1 MKTEFPDHWRYS
13 REEGAVHG
21 FIHPT
26 PWDTKETEANNQ
38 KVINLYGLPL
48 DILPE
53 RSIPLIIHHASALG
67 DWIRDVETKEGIQF
81 KREGTIIGWWQ
92 VGDRFIV

>member
-1 MKTEFPDHWRYS
+1 MQKSS

-26 PWDTKETEANNQ
+26 PWDTKQTEVNNQ
-38 KVINLYGLPL
+38 KNIRLYGLNF

-67 DWIRDVETKEGIQF
+67 DWIREIEMREAVEF

-92 VGDRFIV
+92 VGDRFVL